1 MWLRDKLNLTLLRL
15 IQTGLRFVSEFLDR
29 SLNSLLPQWEK
40 TSRPEVANRHQSTR
54 LSFFPPVITDLYQEV
69 ELLCHLFTE
78 HFPIFV
84 SPHPSGLLLQVFCY
98 FGSGLHAGICLVSF
112 LHDAFSQRDNC
123 WFCRHKTNLFS
134 LLFRFCNFVVKH
146 FVIFILKRY
155 HTNTILLLSHGCLKH
170 FCSIF

>member
-54 LSFFPPVITDLYQEV
+54 LSQIFTRKSNFCVIYSPNIFPYLFRHIQVAFCCRCFVISVQDYT
-69 ELLCHLFTE
+69 
-78 HFPIFV
+78 
-84 SPHPSGLLLQVFCY
+84 
-98 FGSGLHAGICLVSF
+98 LHGICLVSF

>member
-1 MWLRDKLNLTLLRL
+1 MQCLSRGFWPRRVTFEAFWFLSNGTFYSWLMGEDSNRDGIT
-15 IQTGLRFVSEFLDR
+15 
-29 SLNSLLPQWEK
+29 
-40 TSRPEVANRHQSTR
+40 
-54 LSFFPPVITDLYQEV
+54 SFFLSITAYIDV
-69 ELLCHLFTE
+69 KKWIDTF
-78 HFPIFV
+78 
-84 SPHPSGLLLQVFCY
+84 LQPNLI
-98 FGSGLHAGICLVSF
+98 SGLHAGICLVSF